1 MFGNMKLGTKLL
13 VAFLV
18 VGVIPFALIGI
29 ISLTTAGNALSKQ
42 AFGQLLSLRGIKKAQ
57 IEGYYQN
64 LQSDMAKL
72 METVD
77 ALRKEGFEK
86 LKSVQRIKKNQIE
99 TFFRRA
105 KEDITVLSG
114 SQDSSNLYKSFRHY
128 QDEEGIEGD
137 EPFLTDTYEYE
148 EIWEEQG
155 KTLIGYVD
163 IYGYADS
170 FIISADHGHVMYAAK
185 KLKDMGTN
193 LRTGPYKNEGLASL
207 WKKVVQSKKIEFQD
221 FSPYTPRNGEPTAFI
236 GAPIF
241 DLSGNLMAVAALE
254 ISLGPINAIMMERQG
269 LGETGETFLVGQ
281 DKLMRSDSFLDSAR
295 HSVSA
300 SFADPSKGS
309 VETVASEEALSGK
322 SGNKVVVSY
331 HGKQVLSSY
340 APLEVEGLKW
350 CIIAEMDVGEAYC
363 PKDSEGVEFFVK
375 FKELSGYKDIYLVNP
390 DGYCFYSV
398 DKKEDYQTNLA
409 DGVYASSGLGKVF
422 GKAMASQKFSFQ
434 DFAPYAPAKGEPAAF
449 TAQGL
454 VNDGTVELV
463 VACRLSLDGI
473 NVVMHQREGMG
484 ETGETYLV
492 GSDKLMRSDSTAAP
506 DTHTVRAS
514 FADPSKG
521 SVDTE
526 ASRDALAGNTGAE
539 MITDYLGNSVL
550 SAYTPVQLGDAK
562 WAMLAEISEDEAF
575 AAVATIKWMVGIIAV
590 IGIAAIIA
598 IGLLVTRSITKP
610 INRLIAGLSDSAEQ
624 VASAAGEVS
633 SSSQSLAEGT
643 SEQAASVEEV
653 SSSLEEMSSMT
664 RQNAENADQAN
675 SLVKETDQVVGS
687 ANESMKKLT
696 VSIEEIS
703 KASEETSKIIKT
715 IDEIAFQTNLLA
727 LNAAVEAAR
736 AGEAGAGFAVVADEV
751 RNLAMRAA
759 DAAKDTTNLI
769 EVTIHKVKD
778 GTELVSTTNSAF
790 GEVATRS
797 QKAGDLV
804 SEIAVASREQSQ
816 GIEQV
821 NKAVNEMDKVIQRS
835 AANAEE
841 SASAS
846 EEMSSQAEQLKNF
859 VRQLTA
865 LVGGKVQESASWDK
879 TDRGATS
886 QAWREREFQAP
897 VPTTSGR
904 KAPAVKGKA
913 EEVSPEE
920 VIPLDDEDLKDF

>member
-1 MFGNMKLGTKLL
+1 
-13 VAFLV
+13 
-18 VGVIPFALIGI
+18 
-29 ISLTTAGNALSKQ
+29 
-42 AFGQLLSLRGIKKAQ
+42 
-57 IEGYYQN
+57 
-64 LQSDMAKL
+64 
-72 METVD
+72 
-77 ALRKEGFEK
+77 
-86 LKSVQRIKKNQIE
+86 
-99 TFFRRA
+99 
-105 KEDITVLSG
+105 
-114 SQDSSNLYKSFRHY
+114 
-128 QDEEGIEGD
+128 
-137 EPFLTDTYEYE
+137 
-148 EIWEEQG
+148 
-155 KTLIGYVD
+155 
-163 IYGYADS
+163 
-170 FIISADHGHVMYAAK
+170 
-185 KLKDMGTN
+185 
-193 LRTGPYKNEGLASL
+193 
-207 WKKVVQSKKIEFQD
+207 
-221 FSPYTPRNGEPTAFI
+221 
-236 GAPIF
+236 
-241 DLSGNLMAVAALE
+241 
-254 ISLGPINAIMMERQG
+254 
-269 LGETGETFLVGQ
+269 
-281 DKLMRSDSFLDSAR
+281 
-295 HSVSA
+295 
-300 SFADPSKGS
+300 
-309 VETVASEEALSGK
+309 
-322 SGNKVVVSY
+322 
-331 HGKQVLSSY
+331 
-340 APLEVEGLKW
+340 
-350 CIIAEMDVGEAYC
+350 
-363 PKDSEGVEFFVK
+363 
-375 FKELSGYKDIYLVNP
+375 
-390 DGYCFYSV
+390 
-398 DKKEDYQTNLA
+398 
-409 DGVYASSGLGKVF
+409 
-422 GKAMASQKFSFQ
+422 
-434 DFAPYAPAKGEPAAF
+434 
-449 TAQGL
+449 
-454 VNDGTVELV
+454 
-463 VACRLSLDGI
+463 
-473 NVVMHQREGMG
+473 MG

-492 GSDKLMRSDSTAAP
+492 GSDKLMRSDSTTDP
-506 DTHTVRAS
+506 DTHSVKAS

-539 MITDYLGNSVL
+539 IITDYLGHSVL
-550 SAYTPVQLGDAK
+550 SAYTPVQFGDAT

-575 AAVATIKWMVGIIAV
+575 AAVGTIKWMVGIIAV

-624 VASAAGEVS
+624 VASASGEVS

-696 VSIEEIS
+696 VAIEEIS
-703 KASEETSKIIKT
+703 RASEETSKIIKT

-846 EEMSSQAEQLKNF
+846 EEMSSQAEQLKDF

-865 LVGGKVQESASWDK
+865 LVGGKAQESASWDK
-879 TDRGATS
+879 TDRGTTS
-886 QAWREREFQAP
+886 QDWQGREFQAP
-897 VPTTSGR
+897 VPTTSER
-904 KAPAVKGKA
+904 KAPAVQGKA